1 MRKLIKPI
9 TIAMGYEFGDTAK
22 EYYENNKDK
31 IILPEWA
38 IKEMYKIFEIIYPQ
52 VSDGKK

>member
-9 TIAMGYEFGDTAK
+9 TIAMGYEFGDTVK

>member
-1 MRKLIKPI
+1 M
-9 TIAMGYEFGDTAK
+9 AMGYEFGDTAQ

-31 IILPEWA
+31 IFLPEWA